1 MDRAPLSRDMEHAL
15 NPLYRC
21 ATPPHEIVRFHL
33 TYEAGDGAAGQLVRA
48 SIRPNTER
56 AYVGAFARFD
66 HWCAATH
73 LPTGEMTAR
82 FEHPFAP
89 ESLAEY
95 IAQLHKQGAAMMTLT
110 QAVSAVRA
118 AFKATGRPIDEDS
131 AAWKRVAAVVK
142 GARAEQTEQGGRGR
156 GPANALRLE
165 DLHAAVAALAR
176 VRGPTMARAR
186 RDRALLLIGYLGGL
200 RRAEL
205 AALDCSDLT
214 TTAEGLSVRVRGAKT
229 TRDEITRADL
239 PRGRHPT
246 FCPVTA
252 WQDWRELAPPSL
264 PGIDAPAFVATTRS
278 GRPIAERIGDDQI
291 GRTLRRAL
299 ALGGIEDPSRYS
311 AHSLRAGLATELAE
325 KGVPIPQIAN
335 AGRWESL
342 DTVLRYARRARRWQD
357 SPLHALGY

>member
-1 MDRAPLSRDMEHAL
+1 M

-21 ATPPHEIVRFHL
+21 LTPPHEIVRFHL
-33 TYEAGDGAAGQLVRA
+33 TYEAGDDGAAGQLVRA

-66 HWCAATH
+66 QWCAAQREEAANNERRHRAT
-73 LPTGEMTAR
+73 
-82 FEHPFAP
+82 EHPFAP

-95 IAQLHKQGAAMMTLT
+95 IAQLHTHGASMVTLT
-110 QAVSAVRA
+110 QAVSATRA
-118 AFKATGRPIDEDS
+118 AYKATGRPTDRLQDTH
-131 AAWKRVAAVVK
+131 AWDRVAQVLR
-142 GARAEQTEQGGRGR
+142 GARAEQAKEGGRGR

-165 DLHAAVAALAR
+165 DLHAAVSALAR
-176 VRGPTMARAR
+176 VRGPTMARAY

-239 PRGRHPT
+239 PRGRHAT

-252 WQDWRELAPPSL
+252 WQDWRELAPPRL
-264 PGIDAPAFVATTRS
+264 PGIDAPAFVATSRS

>member
-1 MDRAPLSRDMEHAL
+1 M

-66 HWCAATH
+66 QWCAAQQEEAASNERRH
-73 LPTGEMTAR
+73 PT
-82 FEHPFAP
+82 EHPFAP
-89 ESLAEY
+89 ESLSEY
-95 IAQLHKQGAAMMTLT
+95 IAQLHRQGASMVTLT
-110 QAVSAVRA
+110 QAVSATRA
-118 AFKATGRPIDEDS
+118 AYKATGRPTDRLQD
-131 AAWKRVAAVVK
+131 APAWDRVAQVIR
-142 GARAEQTEQGGRGR
+142 GARAEQVKEGGRGR

-176 VRGPTMARAR
+176 VRQEPARTRAL

-205 AALDCSDLT
+205 SALNVDDLT
-214 TTAEGLSVRVRGAKT
+214 TSPEGLSVRVRGAKT
-229 TRDEITRADL
+229 TRAEITRADL
-239 PRGRHPT
+239 PRGRHAT
-246 FCPVTA
+246 FCPVAA
-252 WQDWRELAPPSL
+252 WEDWRQAAPPTL
-264 PGIDAPAFVATTRS
+264 PGVDAPAFHAVTRS
-278 GRPIAERIGDDQI
+278 GRPLPERIGEDQI